1 MNTAVKETRP
11 TRCFNNVPSVTML
24 PYLHV
29 FLCAAP
35 TVQLAGTPASAVSSA
50 VGSAI
55 RDIGSAGRFGPVDR
69 GVSPAMPGLPDV
81 SPTLALMPDMGTGSR
96 LGQVREA

>member
-1 MNTAVKETRP
+1 
-11 TRCFNNVPSVTML
+11 ML

-29 FLCAAP
+29 VLCAASYCLA
-35 TVQLAGTPASAVSSA
+35 QLAGTPASAVSSA
-50 VGSAI
+50 EGSVI

-96 LGQVREA
+96 LGQVRKT